1 MQKTIRPLLLLLLF
15 FATSLI
21 ALWPGIMSPD
31 ASSQYA
37 AAVAGIYSDHHPPLM
52 SWLWRH
58 LNIIH
63 AGTGMIYALHLTLLY
78 TACGIFI
85 YIFKESKLKWWYT
98 IYPIIPGILAYTIFI
113 VKDASFVFS
122 YLLAGSIISL
132 IITNRPLRYKF
143 LFMLLCIPLLL
154 YGTAVK
160 FQAKYLLIFF
170 TIALAYC
177 FNYKLDYKTITRGV
191 ILYLLLM
198 ATIFVIN
205 IKLVPHSQQSHSWQL
220 VKLYDLSSMSMVLDK
235 PLFPE
240 FILND
245 PDFDFT
251 KVKELYDPQKIDDLT
266 FPANPVLRSGTNAK
280 EREQLLQYWQS
291 TVLDNPWLYLKVRL
305 RLWSHNL
312 TSVPSE
318 YNDPADFL
326 KKTALRPIITMPG
339 VDILINN
346 IYRHSMNIFMFIWIF
361 PLQILYCWLSLSHF
375 KQSRCA
381 PPLALLSYS
390 SLALLVVLLFFSMAG
405 VARYVLF
412 CTCSVHASLGFAYFT
427 WRKQMPNNS

>member
-1 MQKTIRPLLLLLLF
+1 MQKIFRPLLLLFLF
-15 FATSLI
+15 FSASLI

-37 AAVAGIYSDHHPPLM
+37 AAVAGIYTDHHPPLM
-52 SWLWRH
+52 SWLWRQ
-58 LNIIH
+58 LNTIH
-63 AGTGMIYALHLTLLY
+63 SGTGMIYALHLTLLY
-78 TACGIFI
+78 SACGIFI
-85 YIFKESKLKWWYT
+85 YIFRDSKLKWWYT
-98 IYPIIPGILAYTIFI
+98 IYPLIPGILAYTIFI
-113 VKDASFVFS
+113 VKDAGFVFS
-122 YLLAGSIISL
+122 YLLAASLISL
-132 IITNRPLRYKF
+132 IITNRHQKYRT
-143 LFMLLCIPLLL
+143 LLLTLCTILLL

-170 TIALAYC
+170 TIAMAYC
-177 FNYKLDYKTITRGV
+177 INYKLDYKAFIRGIV
-191 ILYLLLM
+191 LYLILM

-205 IKLVPHSQQSHSWQL
+205 IRLVPYSQKSYSWQL

-251 KVKELYDPQKIDDLT
+251 KVKKLYDPQKVDDLT
-266 FPANPVLRSGTNAK
+266 FPADPVLRSGSNAE
-280 EREQLLQYWQS
+280 EREELLKYWQN
-291 TVLDNPWLYLKVRL
+291 TVLHNPWLYLKIRL

-326 KKTALRPIITMPG
+326 KRTVLRPIINIPG
-339 VDILINN
+339 VDIFIND
-346 IYRHSMNIFMFIWIF
+346 IYRRSMNIFMFIWIF
-361 PLQILYCWLSLSHF
+361 PLLILYCGLSF
-375 KQSRCA
+375 KYFKKSSWA

-412 CTCSVHASLGFAYFT
+412 CTCSVHASLGFAYYT
-427 WRKQMPNNS
+427 WRRRSENNS